1 MGGSASPMIPAM
13 VSCAACVP
21 AAAATA
27 ASPRVADFCPHLP
40 RGVITLAFF
49 TDEDGAVRD
58 GRAEAGTAPGAACA
72 RATLVRHRDTRADG
86 RAATENRGAV
96 NPGRAV
102 IVAIRSAAPA
112 RHVCTKLLF

>member
-1 MGGSASPMIPAM
+1 
-13 VSCAACVP
+13 VP

-27 ASPRVADFCPHLP
+27 ASPRVADFSPHL
-40 RGVITLAFF
+40 GVITLAFF

>member
-1 MGGSASPMIPAM
+1 MIPAM

-27 ASPRVADFCPHLP
+27 ASPRVADFSPHLP
-40 RGVITLAFF
+40 RGVTLAFF
-49 TDEDGAVRD
+49 TDEDGALRD

-72 RATLVRHRDTRADG
+72 RATLVRHRDTRADV

-102 IVAIRSAAPA
+102 IVATHYPALAAA
-112 RHVCTKLLF
+112 MGRQLELAA